1 MKICVHAK
9 TSNHHVDEFAAVPFT
24 DERVELPNCRHS
36 HLVDDEDCSLVVLEV
51 PEWITVGQRDL
62 STCSA

>member
-1 MKICVHAK
+1 M
-9 TSNHHVDEFAAVPFT
+9 DEFAAVPFT